1 MGTSDCHL
9 LPIITC
15 TNIAHICSDWL
26 KVFWVLGVL
35 SLQEYNPDPNK
46 QFPLKD
52 GGQIRNTGGEM
63 KKEKAK
69 ILYKQ
74 KSKNFLIGFWCPT
87 HGGNLYV
94 LVSQH

>member
-1 MGTSDCHL
+1 
-9 LPIITC
+9 
-15 TNIAHICSDWL
+15 
-26 KVFWVLGVL
+26 
-35 SLQEYNPDPNK
+35 
-46 QFPLKD
+46 
-52 GGQIRNTGGEM
+52 M

-94 LVSQH
+94 LVSKH